1 MASNFHITRIY
12 TKYIYLDSCPTDSEI
27 PDGEPNNLEPSAD
40 SMEDQNKEVEQE
52 SNEHSEQE
60 EPGLSV
66 PVLERINR
74 IYRQTNDVNRLEEQ
88 INSLEEVK
96 APEEPSEDDPVI
108 YILCSLR
115 NGEEKGRM
123 KCDAINHVLS
133 GMFMYKHDSDKRIAA
148 FDKYREEL
156 KTENQEIY
164 DLWTDPDV
172 QHWKDLLPFAYR
184 FPLVPHQVND
194 YDCGLFVSKF
204 IEMYLNKENRPPM
217 TANKTELETM
227 FPPREIFDLK

>member
-1 MASNFHITRIY
+1 
-12 TKYIYLDSCPTDSEI
+12 
-27 PDGEPNNLEPSAD
+27 
-40 SMEDQNKEVEQE
+40 MEDQNKEVE
-52 SNEHSEQE
+52 SNEPSEQE